1 MRSVYSHVFSNLYNP
16 PSPDKLV
23 QSSFT
28 DAVPK
33 HSREGP
39 GAGDTGDVDDVPSA
53 GGEVGGGQL
62 GQQECGPEIF
72 ISIYLLLL
80 VAEATIKIVGL
91 SH

>member
-28 DAVPK
+28 DAVPH
-33 HSREGP
+33 HSRKGS
-39 GAGDTGDVDDVPSA
+39 GAGDAGDVDDVPST

-62 GQQECGPEIF
+62 GEEEGGPGVDVHDPVVV
-72 ISIYLLLL
+72 LN
-80 VAEATIKIVGL
+80 TDGL
-91 SH
+91 H